1 MTQDPGARGILAPVR
16 FDRLLDAVL
25 LVLLAAGAIRYLLRH
40 GLDAA
45 AVGVLAG
52 AAVLGVVASLRGSV
66 PRRGV
71 WPTAWTSVVVVLWA
85 ALTLLAP
92 SFAWCAVPIAFGV
105 LRIVPFRP
113 AVAVVVAMTVVVIVA
128 ELRIADGFDP
138 TTVLGP
144 VGIALATV
152 VSYRALDRESA
163 ARQALL
169 DELSAAQ
176 AALAAEQH
184 RAGALAERARLSREI
199 HDSIGQQLSSI
210 NLLLQAAERSWNTR
224 PAAARA
230 QVETAAAT
238 ARAGLDEVRRVV
250 RGLAPGE
257 LDGTAGSLASALEKV
272 AAEASVPGLTVS
284 FHAHGEAGDV
294 PVALAAALIRTTR
307 GALANVAEH
316 AHATR
321 AVVSLTVQPDEL
333 RLDVRDDGAG
343 MDLAPGPAAARA
355 RARRAAGRGRGLD
368 GIAERA
374 AGLGGR
380 ATVEST
386 PGEGTTVS
394 VSLPRTTGR
403 DASSETIGGTDA
415 AAAGAGAGIAAAGAG
430 ADVAAA
436 GAADAVRPGAERAE
450 ER

>member
-1 MTQDPGARGILAPVR
+1 MTDDQGVRGILAPVR
-16 FDRLLDAVL
+16 FDRVLNVVL
-25 LVLLAAGAIRYLLRH
+25 LVLLAASAIRYLLRH
-40 GLDAA
+40 ELDAQ

-52 AAVLGVVASLRGSV
+52 AVVLGVAASLRGIV

-71 WPTAWTSVVVVLWA
+71 WPTVWTIVVVLLWA
-85 ALTLLAP
+85 VLTVIAP

-105 LRIVPFRP
+105 LRIVPFWP
-113 AVAVVVAMTVVVIVA
+113 AVTVVALMTVVVIVA
-128 ELRIADGFDP
+128 QLRLADGFDP
-138 TTVLGP
+138 TMMFGP
-144 VGIALATV
+144 IGIALATV

-163 ARQALL
+163 ARQSLL
-169 DELSAAQ
+169 DELSTAQ

-210 NLLLQAAERSWNTR
+210 NLLLQAAERSWDAR
-224 PAAARA
+224 PDAARA

-257 LDGTAGSLASALEKV
+257 LDGTAGSLAVALGKV
-272 AAEASVPGLTVS
+272 ADEASIPGLEVT
-284 FHAHGEAGDV
+284 FRTHGDAGDV
-294 PVALAAALIRTTR
+294 PLPVAAALIRTAR

-316 AHATR
+316 AHATH

-333 RLDVRDDGAG
+333 RLDVRDDGVG
-343 MDLAPGPAAARA
+343 MDLRPAATAARV
-355 RARRAAGRGRGLD
+355 RTRRAAGRGRGIE

-374 AGLGGR
+374 AELGGR
-380 ATVEST
+380 ATVESA

-394 VSLPRTTGR
+394 VSLPR
-403 DASSETIGGTDA
+403 
-415 AAAGAGAGIAAAGAG
+415 AAGDAPPAA
-430 ADVAAA
+430 
-436 GAADAVRPGAERAE
+436 RPVEQEGE
-450 ER
+450 